1 MVAALVQGGGVVFAA
16 DLSCHAARLCRSGCT
31 EPDKAGICIADT
43 RQNPFRD
50 ASFDVVIASHIA
62 GHLDCGGRACLA
74 GEVLR
79 LLVPGGRLY
88 FRDFSVRD
96 FRYGRGAQTGSATFA
111 RKNGITTH
119 YFTAPEVRALFY
131 GLVLRSE
138 TEHRWEMRVRGTAFP
153 RAEIVAEFEKQR

>member
-1 MVAALVQGGGVVFAA
+1 MVAALAQAGGDVIAA
-16 DLSCHAARLCRSGCT
+16 DLSPHAAQLCRSGCT
-31 EPDKAGICIADT
+31 EPDNAGICIADT

-62 GHLDCGGRACLA
+62 GHLDREGRARLA

-96 FRYGRGAQTGSATFA
+96 FRYGRGAQTDSATFV
-111 RKNGITTH
+111 RKNGISTH
-119 YFTAPEVRALFY
+119 YFTGPEVRALFS

-153 RAEIVAEFEKQR
+153 RAEIVAEFEKMR